1 MTVNTPA
8 SVRVSDLS
16 WSARNEGWIANA
28 ERALSRRSVGDRPK
42 EPIILCGHGV
52 ALRVDAGALCIR
64 NGLTHRGHKPE
75 QLRLFP
81 GERSLPPRIIM
92 LDGSGS
98 ISFDVLSWLSAQG
111 IPLIRIDWQG
121 DVISTIGGP
130 GSAYLPE
137 RVAWQIGTRA
147 DNEARLAFCCDLIV
161 AKIENSATT
170 LRTALPN
177 TAARSTALEVADLVM
192 ERLKRRQVGSVMDVH
207 MAEARAAG
215 AYFKAWKGLP
225 IRWKGLKQRP
235 VPDRWL
241 QAETRRSFSLRFRST
256 NRNASH
262 PVNAMLNYAYAILH
276 SQVQT
281 ELVAAGYDPARGVM
295 HESRLDSRAFVLD
308 MIEPRRPVVDAAIL
322 KFVAANAFS
331 GADFTIRTDGVCR
344 LAPQLA
350 RRVAQVAFDAAGSSA
365 FRRSAELLP
374 GSPL

>member
-1 MTVNTPA
+1 MTVNTAA
-8 SVRVSDLS
+8 SVKVMDLS
-16 WSARNEGWIANA
+16 WSARNESWIANG
-28 ERALSRRSVGDRPK
+28 ERAVARRSVGDRSR
-42 EPIILCGHGV
+42 EPIVLCGHGV
-52 ALRVDAGALCIR
+52 LLRVDGGALCIR

-98 ISFDVLSWLSAQG
+98 ISFDVLSWLSAQC
-111 IPLIRIDWQG
+111 IPLIRLDWQG

-137 RVAWQIGTRA
+137 RIAWQTATRA

-161 AKIENSATT
+161 DKIANSATT

-177 TAARSTALEVADLVM
+177 TAARSAALEVADLVM
-192 ERLKRRQVGSVMDVH
+192 ERLTRREVGSVMDVH

-281 ELVAAGYDPARGVM
+281 EVVAAGYDPARGVM

-308 MIEPRRPVVDAAIL
+308 MIEPRRPFVDAAIL

-344 LAPQLA
+344 LAPQL
-350 RRVAQVAFDAAGSSA
+350 VH
-365 FRRSAELLP
+365 
-374 GSPL
+374 

>member
-1 MTVNTPA
+1 
-8 SVRVSDLS
+8 
-16 WSARNEGWIANA
+16 
-28 ERALSRRSVGDRPK
+28 
-42 EPIILCGHGV
+42 
-52 ALRVDAGALCIR
+52 
-64 NGLTHRGHKPE
+64 
-75 QLRLFP
+75 
-81 GERSLPPRIIM
+81 M

-98 ISFDVLSWLSAQG
+98 ISFDVLSWLSVQG

-121 DVISTIGGP
+121 DVISTIGGA

-137 RVAWQIGTRA
+137 RVAWQIATRA

-161 AKIENSATT
+161 DKIANSATT

-177 TAARSTALEVADLVM
+177 TAARSAALELADVVT

-225 IRWKGLKQRP
+225 IRWKRLKQRP

-241 QAETRRSFSLRFRST
+241 HAETRRSFSLRFRST
-256 NRNASH
+256 NRHASH

-308 MIEPRRPVVDAAIL
+308 MIEPRRPFVDAAIL
-322 KFVAANAFS
+322 KFVAANAFF
-331 GADFTIRTDGVCR
+331 GADS
-344 LAPQLA
+344 LPSAPT
-350 RRVAQVAFDAAGSSA
+350 VSAAW
-365 FRRSAELLP
+365 LL
-374 GSPL
+374 S